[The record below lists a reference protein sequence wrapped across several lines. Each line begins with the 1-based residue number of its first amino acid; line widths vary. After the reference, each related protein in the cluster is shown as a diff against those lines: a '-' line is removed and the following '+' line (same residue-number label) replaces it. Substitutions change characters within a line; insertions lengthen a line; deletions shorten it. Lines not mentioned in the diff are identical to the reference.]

1 MDSRHYAIAL
11 FSIAGVGS
19 VTYKKLI
26 GHFKTAEAVFGAKR
40 REFSGLEGLGEVK
53 ISAIASFKD
62 WGPIEHE
69 ILRAEG
75 EGITIMTLEDD
86 GYPKRLREVYDA
98 PPILYLKGS
107 LEEPDALSV
116 AVVGSRNSTRYGIA
130 SAEAIARG
138 LAERGVTVV
147 SGMARGID
155 SAAHIGALKGEGRT
169 IAVLGSGIDV
179 IYPPENRALYDEIVG
194 HGAVI
199 TEFPMGTGPEMM
211 NFPRRNRI
219 ISGISLGVVIVE
231 ASPNS
236 GALITAQ
243 CALEQNREVFAVPG
257 NITSMRSRGTHKLIR
272 QGAKLVET
280 ADDVIEELRYL
291 LHGYRDQL
299 KSARTREH
307 SLDENLSGEER
318 VVLKSVEHG
327 PACIDAIIEECG
339 LRSEQVLAILL
350 DLEMKGLVKRIGA
363 TEYTVGIS

>member
-1 MDSRHYAIAL
+1 MDSRHYALAL
-11 FSIAGVGS
+11 FSISGVGS

-26 GHFKTAEAVFGAKR
+26 GRFKTAETVFGAR
-40 REFSGLEGLGEVK
+40 RRDFSGLEGLGDVR

-62 WGPIEHE
+62 WDPIEQE
-69 ILRAEG
+69 VRRAED
-75 EGITIMTLEDD
+75 EGITIVTLEDD
-86 GYPKRLREVYDA
+86 GYPSRLREVYDA
-98 PPILYLKGS
+98 PPILYLRGS
-107 LEEPDALSV
+107 LAEPDVFSV

-130 SAEAIARG
+130 CAEEIARG

-179 IYPPENRALYDEIVG
+179 VYPPENRGLYDEIAG

-280 ADDVIEELRYL
+280 ADDIIEELRYL
-291 LHGYRDQL
+291 LHGYRDRL
-299 KSARTREH
+299 KSEKAREAG
-307 SLDENLSGEER
+307 LYENLSEEEKA
-318 VVLKSVEHG
+318 VLRSVERG
-327 PACIDAIIEECG
+327 PLYIDAIIEDCG
-339 LRSEQVLAILL
+339 LKSEQVLAILL
-350 DLEMKGLVKRIGA
+350 DLEMKGLVRRIGA
-363 TEYTVGIS
+363 TEYTVGVS